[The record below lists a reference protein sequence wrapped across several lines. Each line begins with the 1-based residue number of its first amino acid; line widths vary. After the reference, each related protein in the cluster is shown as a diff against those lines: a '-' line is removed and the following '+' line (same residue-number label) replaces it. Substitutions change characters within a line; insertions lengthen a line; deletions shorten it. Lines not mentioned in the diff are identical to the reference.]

1 MKMTALLHKNSRWD
15 PTIMNAQQVLDMATL
30 DGARCIG
37 REKDLGSVEIG
48 KRGDLVLLDLRDP
61 NLIPIHRKETVISDL
76 VYSANGQNVDTTIV
90 DGKPLMVN
98 RKFRKLDQD
107 RIGEEVR
114 SSIAQ
119 LIPQ

>member
-1 MKMTALLHKNSRWD
+1 
-15 PTIMNAQQVLDMATL
+15 MATL

-37 REKDLGSVEIG
+37 RENELGSVEIG
-48 KRGDLVLLDLRDP
+48 KRADLVLLDLRDP
-61 NLIPIHRKETVISDL
+61 NLIPIHRKETVVSDL

-98 RKFRKLDQD
+98 RKFQQLDQEK
-107 RIGEEVR
+107 IGDEVR

>member
-1 MKMTALLHKNSRWD
+1 
-15 PTIMNAQQVLDMATL
+15 MATI

-37 REKDLGSVEIG
+37 REKDLGSIELG
-48 KRGDLVLLDLRDP
+48 KRADLVLLDLRDP
-61 NLIPIHRKETVISDL
+61 NMIPIHRRDTVISDL

-98 RKFRKLDQD
+98 RKFRTLDAEK
-107 RIGEEVR
+107 IGDEVR
-114 SSIAQ
+114 SSIAR

>member
-1 MKMTALLHKNSRWD
+1 
-15 PTIMNAQQVLDMATL
+15 MATL

-37 REKDLGSVEIG
+37 RGKDLGSVEVG
-48 KRGDLVLLDLRDP
+48 KRADLVLVDLRDP
-61 NLIPIHRKETVISDL
+61 NLIPIHRKETVVSDL

-90 DGKPLMVN
+90 DGEPLMIN
-98 RKFRKLDQD
+98 RRFQKLDQD
-107 RIGEEVR
+107 KIGSEVR